1 MNERQV
7 PIGEDDL
14 SAWVDG
20 RLDATRLAEVEL
32 YLAAHPDIAARLL
45 RQRENDAALAG
56 ALRGKFEAPIPA
68 RLRVGPMQAALRQRR
83 LAVVTRIAATVLLC
97 MASGAVGWAV
107 RGLPSPPMLQSA
119 GTNAREAFLTYTPEI
134 RHPVEV
140 RAEEGDHLTQWL
152 SNRLGR
158 PIRPPNL
165 SALGWRLMGGRLVA
179 TAGVPAALLMYDD
192 DAGTRLTVYVQ
203 PMGID
208 GQEFHYVRQG
218 DVGMVLWAEPRLA
231 VAVTGR
237 ATREMLLHIADRVR
251 TDTIAME

>member
-14 SAWVDG
+14 SAWVDR
-20 RLDATRLAEVEL
+20 RLDAARLAEVER
-32 YLAAHPDIAARLL
+32 YLAAHPDLAARLL

-56 ALRGKFEAPIPA
+56 VLQGKFEAPIPS

-83 LAVVTRIAATVLLC
+83 LGVATRIAATVMLC
-97 MASGAVGWAV
+97 AASGTAGWAV
-107 RGLPSPPMLQSA
+107 RGLSSPQVLRSA
-119 GTNAREAFLTYTPEI
+119 GTNAREAFLTYTPDVG
-134 RHPVEV
+134 HPVEV

-158 PIRPPNL
+158 PIRPPDL

-179 TAGVPAALLMYDD
+179 TAGVPAGLLMYDD

-203 PMGID
+203 PMGVD
-208 GQEFHYVRQG
+208 GQEFHYLRQG
-218 DVGMVLWAEPRLA
+218 DVGTVLWAEPRLA

-237 ATREMLLHIADRVR
+237 ATREVLLQVAGRVR
-251 TDTIAME
+251 AATIAME